1 MVVDCLWDDGWTGD
15 EVGWRRERKFLMQSK
30 QRILVV
36 GRKINALQP
45 PAAVDALLLLPV
57 DGFA

>member
-1 MVVDCLWDDGWTGD
+1 
-15 EVGWRRERKFLMQSK
+15 MQSK

-45 PAAVDALLLLPV
+45 PAVDASLLQTV